1 MDGRGDPRIE
11 ARRGREV
18 VVVTARTIGA
28 IAAAVVVAAMAIAIL
43 VLREEV
49 RTARADAAAAQ
60 ARAQEADERTRA
72 AMDAAARAVR
82 AADDLLRRQKEAYD
96 DAIKAEAALAGVD
109 DDWLFCPLPAGVRD
123 AVRAV
128 HGDGGGDTAGGARAV
143 RDTDGGSDEY

>member
-1 MDGRGDPRIE
+1 MDGRRDPRIE

-18 VVVTARTIGA
+18 VVVNARIIGA

-43 VLREEV
+43 VLREEL
-49 RTARADAAAAQ
+49 RTARAEAAAAQ

-82 AADDLLRRQKEAYD
+82 AADDLLHRQEEAYD

-109 DDWLFCPLPAGVRD
+109 DDWMVCPLPAGVRD

-128 HGDGGGDTAGGARAV
+128 HGDCGIDSAGGACTV
-143 RDTDGGSDEY
+143 RNPDGGSDEY